1 MLRNVRDVSA
11 FVGVMIYVVSLSSLL
26 RVRREG
32 KADTP

>member
-11 FVGVMIYVVSLSSLL
+11 FVGVMLYIVSLSSLL

-32 KADTP
+32 EAGTP